1 MRYFDTKK
9 LPFLHSYPLSLSK
22 LFIHSVLLNLLVLLQ
37 LGICKFE
44 GKEIVDFARKY
55 LYVCFF
61 LNVIKLVIV
70 KTCSHLRNIALFV
83 QIVF

>member
-22 LFIHSVLLNLLVLLQ
+22 LFIYSVLLNLLVLLQ

-44 GKEIVDFARKY
+44 GKE
-55 LYVCFF
+55 
-61 LNVIKLVIV
+61 N
-70 KTCSHLRNIALFV
+70 S
-83 QIVF
+83 